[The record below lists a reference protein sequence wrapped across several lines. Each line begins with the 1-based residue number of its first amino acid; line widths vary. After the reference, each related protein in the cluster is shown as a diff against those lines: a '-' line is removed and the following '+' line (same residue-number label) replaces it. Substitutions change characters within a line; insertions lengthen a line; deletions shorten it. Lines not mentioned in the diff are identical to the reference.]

1 MLDMSQ
7 EAKPLVEGMSETTC
21 LGYIQLFP
29 CHVMLHVGGG
39 FGGRD
44 GDTSHEA
51 IPLVEGTRMSK
62 IHKKCTVMKETLC
75 RVQNNKTF
83 GG

>member
-1 MLDMSQ
+1 MSDLSQ

-29 CHVMLHVGGG
+29 CDLVFHVGGG

-44 GDTSHEA
+44 GDMPQEA
-51 IPLVEGTRMSK
+51 KPLVEGTRMSNVQE
-62 IHKKCTVMKETLC
+62 KCTVMKETLC